1 MARHKIRVLTVA
13 PTLFSTNMGKN
24 TPTKAAAALQ
34 KMLEF
39 PNRFGNADEF
49 GHLVKSMIENTYM
62 NGEVIPITGASRLG
76 KL

>member
-1 MARHKIRVLTVA
+1 
-13 PTLFSTNMGKN
+13 MGKS
-24 TPTKAAAALQ
+24 TAPKVSAALQ
-34 KMLEF
+34 GMLEF